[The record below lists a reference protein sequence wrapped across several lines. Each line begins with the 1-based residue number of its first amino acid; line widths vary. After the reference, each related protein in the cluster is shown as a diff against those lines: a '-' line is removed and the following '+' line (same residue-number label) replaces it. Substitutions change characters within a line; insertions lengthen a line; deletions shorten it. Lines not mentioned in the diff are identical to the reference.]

1 MRMLFTREQL
11 SFKPLWLP
19 LYAQGEWHSRG
30 VQQQVVSPQDEQR
43 EPTQHVPQLFLIL
56 LLGLVR
62 LLEFPCRAPKFRELL
77 ALVAKFALKLSDVT
91 L

>member
-1 MRMLFTREQL
+1 MLFTREQL
-11 SFKPLWLP
+11 SFKHLWLP

-43 EPTQHVPQLFLIL
+43 ESTQHVPQLFLIL
-56 LLGLVR
+56 PHGFDH
-62 LLEFPCRAPKFRELL
+62 LLEFPCRAPKFRVLL
-77 ALVAKFALKLSDVT
+77 ALVAKFALKLSDVA